1 LNALACGLAPRMR
14 PLSPRRSAIVAAL
27 DIGTSKV
34 TCLIGRLKPLAEDEA
49 MRGRSHAVEVIGF
62 GHTRAHGLKAG
73 VIADLAPAEEAI
85 RNAVDIAERAA
96 GMEIA
101 AVVVAFG
108 GGRLSSESFAASVRL
123 HGPRVEEGDIGRVLD
138 AASLHSVRGGRA
150 VLHSLPG
157 AYGLDQTGGIL
168 DPRGMLGKVLS
179 VDLHVITA
187 DLAALKNLM
196 LCVERCHLTVEGV
209 IAAPYAAGLAALS
222 ADEAELGATVID
234 FGAGTTTAAVFAGG
248 HCLYVD
254 GIAIGG
260 YHITLDLARGLSI
273 RIPEA
278 ERLKTLHAA
287 VLASSSDEH
296 KMITIPTIEGI
307 GRETP
312 NATSLGQIVRMACPR
327 AEEILEMLRERLRA
341 ADMLGQASRRVV
353 LTGAAAEFTGLVELA
368 GRMFKTGARLGR
380 PLGVAGLNDN
390 ARSPAFATASGLLV
404 YPQFAGR
411 EHFEPRRRHGGGE
424 RSYLVRVGRWLQES
438 F

>member
-1 LNALACGLAPRMR
+1 
-14 PLSPRRSAIVAAL
+14 
-27 DIGTSKV
+27 
-34 TCLIGRLKPLAEDEA
+34 
-49 MRGRSHAVEVIGF
+49 
-62 GHTRAHGLKAG
+62 
-73 VIADLAPAEEAI
+73 
-85 RNAVDIAERAA
+85 
-96 GMEIA
+96 
-101 AVVVAFG
+101 
-108 GGRLSSESFAASVRL
+108 VRL

-138 AASLHSVRGGRA
+138 TASLHSLRGGRA
-150 VLHSLPG
+150 VLHSLPI
-157 AYGLDQTGGIL
+157 AYGLDQTGGIR

-196 LCVERCHLTVEGV
+196 LCVERCHLSVEGV
-209 IAAPYAAGLAALS
+209 IAAPYAAGLAAFS

-287 VLASSSDEH
+287 ALVSSSDEH

-307 GRETP
+307 GREMP
-312 NATSLGQIVRMACPR
+312 NATSLGQIVRMTCPR

-341 ADMLGQASRRVV
+341 ADMLGQASRRIV
-353 LTGAAAEFTGLVELA
+353 LTGAAAELTGLVELA

-380 PLGVAGLNDN
+380 PLGVTGLNDN

-411 EHFEPRRRHGGGE
+411 EHFEPRRHGGGD

>member
-1 LNALACGLAPRMR
+1 MR

-138 AASLHSVRGGRA
+138 TASLHSLRGGRA

-179 VDLHVITA
+179 IDLHVITA

-296 KMITIPTIEGI
+296 RMITIPTIEGI

-327 AEEILEMLRERLRA
+327 AEEILEMLRERLRV
-341 ADMLGQASRRVV
+341 ADMLGQASRRIV
-353 LTGAAAEFTGLVELA
+353 LTGAGAELTGLVELA

-380 PLGVAGLNDN
+380 PLGVTGLNDN

-404 YPQFAGR
+404 YPQLAGR

>member
-1 LNALACGLAPRMR
+1 MNALARGLAPRMR

-179 VDLHVITA
+179 IDLHVITA

-196 LCVERCHLTVEGV
+196 LCVERCHLSVEGV

-296 KMITIPTIEGI
+296 RMITIPTIEGI

-312 NATSLGQIVRMACPR
+312 NATLAST
-327 AEEILEMLRERLRA
+327 LRWGNSA
-341 ADMLGQASRRVV
+341 
-353 LTGAAAEFTGLVELA
+353 
-368 GRMFKTGARLGR
+368 
-380 PLGVAGLNDN
+380 
-390 ARSPAFATASGLLV
+390 
-404 YPQFAGR
+404 
-411 EHFEPRRRHGGGE
+411 
-424 RSYLVRVGRWLQES
+424 
-438 F
+438 

>member
-1 LNALACGLAPRMR
+1 MR

-287 VLASSSDEH
+287 ALVSSSDEH
-296 KMITIPTIEGI
+296 KMITIPTIEGV

-312 NATSLGQIVRMACPR
+312 NATSLGQIVRMTCPR

-341 ADMLGQASRRVV
+341 ADMLGQASRRIV
-353 LTGAAAEFTGLVELA
+353 LTGAAAELTGLVELA
-368 GRMFKTGARLGR
+368 GCMFKTGARLGR
-380 PLGVAGLNDN
+380 PLGVIGLNDN

>member
-73 VIADLAPAEEAI
+73 VIADLAPAEESI

-157 AYGLDQTGGIL
+157 AYRLDQTGGIL

-248 HCLYVD
+248 HCRYVD